1 MNLYDEELPL
11 EPEAERRAG
20 YRERSLRFGPMIG
33 AKKIGMTIYHLE
45 VGLRIGPDHTEIGNE
60 EWLIVLE
67 GEPTVRTPDGEQRLV
82 PGDVAVFSEGP
93 EGAHSVSG
101 PGRVVMMSTKIDP
114 SASEYPDS
122 NKIGIWPPNKLFR
135 LDDAVDYFDGEA

>member
-1 MNLYDEELPL
+1 MLDCLR
-11 EPEAERRAG
+11 AE
-20 YRERSLRFGPMIG
+20 
-33 AKKIGMTIYHLE
+33 
-45 VGLRIGPDHTEIGNE
+45 VLRIGSFRFHFYSDERQ
-60 EWLIVLE
+60 
-67 GEPTVRTPDGEQRLV
+67 EPAHIHVRTPDGEQRLV